1 MKVGRLK
8 RAIARLAVV
17 MVAIGAPA
25 MVTAAPAQAQYVS
38 VSTFGV
44 LGNFAYGQGY
54 KMHWQ
59 QSDNNITME
68 AHVMTT
74 MLVLDGPPNGHTIS
88 IERKCLDSNFS
99 GGVYVMGCSSGVNKH
114 QRWHF
119 NARGVRTVHGWTGDF
134 NAQSY
139 EIINVATG
147 RCLDGNTADAYTLPC
162 NNGDN
167 QRWYIMP

>member
-8 RAIARLAVV
+8 RVVARLAVL

-44 LGNFAYGQGY
+44 LGNFAQNQGY
-54 KMHWQ
+54 RMWWDAR
-59 QSDNNITME
+59 DNNITMNY
-68 AHVMTT
+68 AYATT
-74 MLVLDGPPNGHTIS
+74 FLVLDGPPNGHTIS
-88 IERKCLDSNFS
+88 VEGRCLDSNFS

-119 NARGVRTVHGWTGDF
+119 NAKGVRTINGGSSYQG
-134 NAQSY
+134 QSY

-147 RCLDGNTADAYTLPC
+147 RCLDGNSADAYTSPC
-162 NNGDN
+162 NNGDY
-167 QRWYIMP
+167 QRWYIRP